1 MMDNNTA
8 LVVVVGMITL
18 YYVFKVYM
26 VNRKKK

>member
-1 MMDNNTA
+1 MDNNTA